1 MLATRCYTWFTF
13 TGFTFTDLGSIHCLQ
28 VGCAQACIDVTTGDG
43 CLAFDIKEAA
53 DGLLQCN
60 LFRANTSVAGR
71 RQDSNYGLYER
82 VHTCTRR

>member
-1 MLATRCYTWFTF
+1 MLGYKMSARTTFRILGTR
-13 TGFTFTDLGSIHCLQ
+13 TDL